1 MSTDIQILVIDDSQT
16 TLMLMEWAL
25 QDNGYKTLVA
35 LSVKEALR
43 LLETNKPNFILLDL
57 SMPEVSGFDFLKYVK
72 TNIDLENTPIVV
84 VSAFDNP
91 ETIKEVKGMGAVDFL
106 PKPVNLKLLMEKI
119 KIILKLNS

>member
-1 MSTDIQILVIDDSQT
+1 MNTDIQILVIDDSQT

>member
-1 MSTDIQILVIDDSQT
+1 M
-16 TLMLMEWAL
+16 
-25 QDNGYKTLVA
+25 A

>member
-1 MSTDIQILVIDDSQT
+1 MNSDIQILVIDDSQT

-25 QDNGYKTLVA
+25 QDNGYKPLVA
-35 LSVKEALR
+35 LSVKEALS
-43 LLETNKPNFILLDL
+43 LLNSNKPNIILLDL

-72 TNIDLENTPIVV
+72 SNKDLENIPILA

-91 ETIKEVKGMGAVDFL
+91 ETIAEVKGLGAVDFI

-119 KIILKLNS
+119 KVVLKLV